1 MNNPN
6 NCKKMGKNINFSKN
20 LLIKKSKTTMISDKK
35 KRVKLR
41 DHFEKHIN

>member
-20 LLIKKSKTTMISDKK
+20 LLIKKSKKITILDKK
-35 KRVKLR
+35 KRVNLR